1 MPRQAIGSEGDRVAR
16 FIRTRQRQAFVRHH
30 PLVRTLETTQTDGRM
45 NLEDA
50 GEVIIEF
57 FPERRNEDRLK
68 VAREFFDKYPD
79 YWGYMSKTMEAFR
92 VALARMP
99 REKR

>member
-1 MPRQAIGSEGDRVAR
+1 
-16 FIRTRQRQAFVRHH
+16 
-30 PLVRTLETTQTDGRM
+30 M

-57 FPERRNEDRLK
+57 FPELRNQDRAK
-68 VAREFFDKYPD
+68 VAREFFYKHPD

-92 VALARMP
+92 RALSQMP
-99 REKR
+99 RQNRQ